1 MTNKEWLLKIAREVE
16 NDPSRWTQ
24 HAVAKDKDGIPVEK
38 IHTATCWC
46 AMGFIRRDNHDNM
59 ELRTA
64 LRYGNNAYI
73 VDINDN
79 LSSPAEFVAWFREVA
94 ALLD

>member
-1 MTNKEWLLKIAREVE
+1 
-16 NDPSRWTQ
+16 
-24 HAVAKDKDGIPVEK
+24 
-38 IHTATCWC
+38 
-46 AMGFIRRDNHDNM
+46 MGFIRRDNHDNM